1 MAEGVE
7 TDFDNSN
14 LGLDEAGVGPSGGE
28 GAGQSIPGS
37 AHSKLGESLEGE
49 AQEIGEN
56 SPRPG
61 DWNPGEQ
68 RGEGGELY

>member
-1 MAEGVE
+1 MAEGDE
-7 TDFDNSN
+7 TNFDNSN

-28 GAGQSIPGS
+28 GSGQSVPGS
-37 AHSKLGESLEGE
+37 AEGKLGESLEGE
-49 AQEIGEN
+49 AQEIAEN

-68 RGEGGELY
+68 SGGGGELY